1 MDINVVNY
9 NNIKVLVVEDDD
21 IARENAV
28 ELLQDYFENIYESN
42 NAIDAF
48 KIYKEKNP
56 HIIITD
62 IQMPKLNGLEFVS
75 KIREKDDE
83 VQIIILTAFCDK
95 DYLLR
100 AVELKL
106 VKYLVKPVNEK
117 ELEKALKTACD
128 NIIKKESN
136 IILLDKNTKF
146 DMYNLTLV
154 CNDELIKLRSKEID
168 FIYLLLKN
176 KNRYVTYSEIESFVW
191 DGEVMSKDALKT
203 LVKNIKKKIPKEL
216 ISNLTGTGY
225 KVDIRL

>member
-1 MDINVVNY
+1 MVNY